1 MKPRIEAI
9 VKPELLIWARDS
21 AGFSIEE
28 AAKKASVTSDRLEK
42 WEKGEL
48 NPTINQLR
56 KLGGIYRRPL
66 AVFYLPEPPEIF
78 KPLKDFR
85 RLPEEEKKKLSP
97 ELRFEIR
104 KAKYRRETAID
115 LYKLNEEPIPEFELT
130 IKLTDKPEEIAKN
143 LRELLG
149 LTYLEQFSWVY
160 PNQALNN
167 WRAALENIGVLVF
180 QASKISLKE
189 MRGFS
194 FSDKPLPVIVAN
206 VSDIYTARI
215 FSMMHEFV
223 HILLKKGGLCDLKE
237 KQSSYDEKR
246 TEIFCN
252 HVAGAVL
259 VSEAQLREEKIV
271 INKGQKKE
279 WDDAEIKI
287 LAKKY
292 SVSHEVILRRLL
304 ITRYITNDFYQEK
317 RKFYKPRKKPKKTE
331 GFPTP
336 DILAVS
342 YAGKHFIRLVL
353 SSYYNNKI
361 TSSDVSD
368 YLGVRLKH
376 LSNIEDAVYP
386 KWNIKSI

>member
-1 MKPRIEAI
+1 MKPRIEAV

-21 AGFSIEE
+21 AGYSIEE
-28 AAKKASVTSDRLEK
+28 AAKKVPVTSDRLEK

-56 KLGGIYRRPL
+56 KLGGIYKRPL

-78 KPLKDFR
+78 KPLRDFR

-104 KAKYRRETAID
+104 KARYRRETAID
-115 LYKLNEEPIPEFELT
+115 LYKLNEEPIPESEII
-130 IKLTDKPEEIAKN
+130 IKLTDKPEEVASRIRK
-143 LRELLG
+143 LLG
-149 LTYLEQFSWVY
+149 ITYSEQFSWLY

-167 WRAALENIGVLVF
+167 WRAALGNIGVLVF
-180 QASKISLKE
+180 QASKIRLKE

-194 FSDKPLPVIVAN
+194 ISDKPLPVIVIN
-206 VSDIYTARI
+206 VSDSYTARI

-237 KQSSYDEKR
+237 KQLSYDER
-246 TEIFCN
+246 RIEIFCN

-279 WDDAEIKI
+279 WDDAEIKS
-287 LAKKY
+287 LANKF

-304 ITRYITNDFYQEK
+304 ITGYTTNDFYQEK
-317 RKFYKPRKKPKKTE
+317 RKYYQQIIGKKPEKKG
-331 GFPTP
+331 GFAPP

-342 YAGKHFIRLVL
+342 SAGKHFIRLVL

-376 LSNIEDAVYP
+376 LSNIEDAVMEY
-386 KWNIKSI
+386 

>member
-28 AAKKASVTSDRLEK
+28 AAKKVPVTSDRLEK

-56 KLGGIYRRPL
+56 KLGGIYKRPL

-78 KPLKDFR
+78 KPLRDFR
-85 RLPEEEKKKLSP
+85 KLPEEEKKRLSP

-104 KAKYRRETAID
+104 KARYRRETAIE
-115 LYKLNEEPIPEFELT
+115 LYKLNEEAIPESELI
-130 IKLTDKPEEIAKN
+130 IKLTDNPEEIAKKI
-143 LRELLG
+143 RELLG
-149 LTYLEQFSWVY
+149 ITYLEQFSWVY

-180 QASKISLKE
+180 QASKIRLKE

-194 FSDKPLPVIVAN
+194 ISDKPLPVIVVN
-206 VSDIYTARI
+206 VSDSYTARI

-223 HILLKKGGLCDLKE
+223 HVLLKIGGLCDLKE
-237 KQSSYDEKR
+237 KQLSHDERR

-279 WDDAEIKI
+279 WDDAEIKF
-287 LAKKY
+287 LANKY
-292 SVSHEVILRRLL
+292 SVCQEVILRRLL
-304 ITRYITNDFYQEK
+304 ITGYTTNDFYQEK
-317 RKFYKPRKKPKKTE
+317 RKYYQQIISKKPEKKG
-331 GFPTP
+331 GFAPP

-342 YAGKHFIRLVL
+342 SAGKHFIRLVL

-376 LSNIEDAVYP
+376 LSNIEDAVMEY
-386 KWNIKSI
+386 